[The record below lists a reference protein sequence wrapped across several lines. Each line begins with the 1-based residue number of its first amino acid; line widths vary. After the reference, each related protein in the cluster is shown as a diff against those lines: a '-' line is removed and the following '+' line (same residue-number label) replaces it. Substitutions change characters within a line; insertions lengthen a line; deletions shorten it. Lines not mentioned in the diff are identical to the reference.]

1 MIRTR
6 RVNAYASA
14 PDAMDALLRLHK
26 TIEGSGLEN
35 SLINLVKVRAS
46 QINRCAFC
54 IDLHTR
60 HARAAG
66 ETERR
71 LYLLSAWRESS
82 VFDEEERAAL
92 GWTEAL
98 TRIADDHAKDDLF
111 KALRKHF
118 ADAEIAYLTA
128 LIGLINAWNRLAVGL
143 AYEHG

>member
-1 MIRTR
+1 MRTYR
-6 RVNAYASA
+6 HLMPWMRCKDLNKAIEASA
-14 PDAMDALLRLHK
+14 
-26 TIEGSGLEN
+26 LES
-35 SLINLVKVRAS
+35 SLINLVKIRAS

-71 LYLLSAWRESS
+71 IYLLSAWRESS
-82 VFDEEERAAL
+82 VFDDKERAAL
-92 GWTEAL
+92 GWAEAL
-98 TRIADDHAKDDLF
+98 TRIAEDHAADDLF
-111 KALRKHF
+111 EALRKHF

-128 LIGLINAWNRLAVGL
+128 LIGLINAWNRLAVAL